1 MTTRPLI
8 ICLIGLLC
16 LGLTAC
22 EQCGIDREPT
32 AQLSFFS
39 PVPKFQ
45 KIRVLGSPKDTL
57 SRRELLFANFITGPL
72 NLHSNQTTYVF
83 ERANRTDTLTVFYQQ
98 KIYNA
103 SSTCNYVLDLEAPA
117 RGVLFKST
125 FKEVSVQYNSLYSKG
140 GWGGGGAETSITII
154 VSEP

>member
-1 MTTRPLI
+1 MATRSLI

-22 EQCGIDREPT
+22 ERCGIEREPT

-57 SRRELLFANFITGPL
+57 SRRELLFANRITAPINL
-72 NLHSNQTTYVF
+72 NSDRTTYVF
-83 ERANRTDTLTVFYQQ
+83 ERSDRTDTLTIFYQQ

-125 FKEVSVQYNSLYSKG
+125 FKEVSVQYNSLYTRGTWSG
-140 GWGGGGAETSITII
+140 SPPETSIYIT
-154 VSEP
+154 VSKP